1 MNNLKQILIPNSLNL
16 VLTLKF
22 VGDSDPMNFFSDVS
36 SMDIDFYH
44 AMASYLILGGGN
56 SKLSKGT
63 PSNWILP
70 DFARNLNSASSLVT
84 KYIREALVECND
96 KSIAESSRDYEG
108 TSLRFVKLFRAK
120 F

>member
-1 MNNLKQILIPNSLNL
+1 MNNFKQILIPYSLAL
-16 VLTLKF
+16 VLTLKV

-36 SMDIDFYH
+36 SMDIYFYH

-70 DFARNLNSASSLVT
+70 DLARNLDSASSLVT
-84 KYIREALVECND
+84 EYIREALVECND

>member
-1 MNNLKQILIPNSLNL
+1 
-16 VLTLKF
+16 
-22 VGDSDPMNFFSDVS
+22 MNFFSDVS

-44 AMASYLILGGGN
+44 AMASYLIMGGEN

-70 DFARNLNSASSLVT
+70 DLARNLDSASSLVT
-84 KYIREALVECND
+84 KYDREAFAECKD

-108 TSLRFVKLFRAK
+108 TSLRYVEQF
-120 F
+120 